1 MTSEWVTTEDTGG
14 GTVFCHCNWVT
25 TCTTNAPFLAGGSGM
40 SQSQVNCWMRC
51 GDFYAPYGVGG
62 QGAMTTYC
70 ERCCGQGGTGGSGVV
85 KNYIHIRTRIHNGK
99 LFKL

>member
-1 MTSEWVTTEDTGG
+1 
-14 GTVFCHCNWVT
+14 
-25 TCTTNAPFLAGGSGM
+25 M

-85 KNYIHIRTRIHNGK
+85 KITYT
-99 LFKL
+99 